1 MSSHKTTRKNIND
14 NENIRNVMNE
24 NTNEKTNM
32 NTGRHYEYE
41 MDTTKVIN
49 KKKKEYNKRYPSE
62 NCIKRNE
69 NRT

>member
-1 MSSHKTTRKNIND
+1 
-14 NENIRNVMNE
+14 MNE

-49 KKKKEYNKRYPSE
+49 KKKRE
-62 NCIKRNE
+62 NTTSVIPVK
-69 NRT
+69 TA